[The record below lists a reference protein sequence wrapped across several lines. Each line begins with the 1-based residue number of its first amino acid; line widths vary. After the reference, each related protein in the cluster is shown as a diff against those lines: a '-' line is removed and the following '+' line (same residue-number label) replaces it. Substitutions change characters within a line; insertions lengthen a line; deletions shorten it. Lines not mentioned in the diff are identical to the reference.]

1 MDLPEIPSTLAGID
15 VAEALERYAVNENL
29 LRRLLGKFHVRY
41 QTLVAEVRQA
51 IDDQELAL
59 GERLVHTVRGSA
71 GYICAEGVV
80 DAAARLESSL
90 KNRNIANL
98 EAEVSQLEAALE
110 PVIGETAAF
119 AEFAQET
126 TT

>member
-1 MDLPEIPSTLAGID
+1 MIPSDLAGID

-29 LRRLLGKFHVRY
+29 LRSLLGKFHVRY
-41 QTLVAEVRQA
+41 HVLISEVREA
-51 IDDQELAL
+51 IDDQDLAL
-59 GERLVHTVRGSA
+59 AERLLHTVRGSA

-90 KNRNIANL
+90 KDRNIANL
-98 EAEVSQLEAALE
+98 EAELSQLEAALE
-110 PVIGETAAF
+110 PVIGATAAF
-119 AEFAQET
+119 AEFAQIT

>member
-1 MDLPEIPSTLAGID
+1 MIPSDLAGID

-29 LRRLLGKFHVRY
+29 LRSLLGKFHVRY
-41 QTLVAEVRQA
+41 HVLKSEVREA
-51 IDDQELAL
+51 IDNRDLAL
-59 GERLVHTVRGSA
+59 AERLVHTVRGSA
-71 GYICAEGVV
+71 SYICAEGVV

-90 KNRNIANL
+90 KDRNIANL
-98 EAEVSQLEAALE
+98 ETELSQLEAALE
-110 PVIGETAAF
+110 PVIGATAAF